1 MLTDEYNEHQIWR
14 TRNADGYQSGCT
26 LAMGCLFSRGKRM
39 NRIKSSAIAAVTIL
53 CANVTFIAAAYASI
67 TAD

>member
-1 MLTDEYNEHQIWR
+1 
-14 TRNADGYQSGCT
+14 
-26 LAMGCLFSRGKRM
+26 M
-39 NRIKSSAIAAVTIL
+39 NRTKSNEIAAVAIL